1 MSAKTT
7 MCILFGDKTVDAV
20 FVEHSMLGT
29 QIKFMKR
36 LPRDEQVFSAVAELM
51 KSEPKT
57 PARVMLCIP
66 RSSAIQRTLSY
77 PIAAKT
83 ELENMIRFEATRH
96 IPLPEDNRLLGWSTA
111 DTPDEKQV
119 LLNLI
124 AASQSEVREL
134 INQLEQAGV
143 PVDEAVPFSSAVS
156 PVLADVPTLL
166 LLVDEHIEL
175 CLYGMGILQDS
186 QLISCTAAGFSSE
199 RVVTSTRQMVAKH
212 KSWLGDEGISRIYT
226 GGAGQ
231 MIDGLREELEAVFG
245 LHVHPLEL
253 SGTMDSILTEE
264 QESFIEVVMAAS
276 IDLDPTLNLIEDK
289 KRKVPISRRTLII
302 SGLCILLSIEVL
314 AFYGFKSGAPWLQ
327 RKKVAQELREMQRA
341 TADIQEMRNQNR
353 IYRKQLVQLEQVCE
367 SRVSIM
373 DMLKAISDALPEDS
387 YLNGF
392 SFEGG
397 QLTLK
402 GNSKEPGQLP
412 ELVLALPFV
421 NALNTS
427 DIGRKE
433 GDYYEF
439 ELSVSLRR

>member
-1 MSAKTT
+1 
-7 MCILFGDKTVDAV
+7 MCILFGDKTVDAA
-20 FVEHSMLGT
+20 FVDHSMLGT
-29 QIKFMKR
+29 QIKFMER
-36 LPRDEQVFSAVAELM
+36 MPRDEQIFSAVAERM
-51 KSEPKT
+51 KSEPKM

-77 PIAAKT
+77 PIAAKG

-134 INQLEQAGV
+134 INQFEQAGV

-156 PVLADVPTLL
+156 PVLADAPTLL
-166 LLVDEHIEL
+166 LLVDDGHLEL
-175 CLYGMGILQDS
+175 CLYGQGILQDS

-199 RVVTSTRQMVAKH
+199 RVLISTRQMVAKH

-231 MIDGLREELEAVFG
+231 MIEGLAGELEAVFG

-253 SGTMDSILTEE
+253 SGTMDSVLTEE
-264 QESFIEVVMAAS
+264 QEPFIEVVMAAS

-302 SGLCILLSIEVL
+302 SGLCILLTIEIL
-314 AFYGFKSGAPWLQ
+314 TFYGFKNGAPWLQ
-327 RKKVAQELREMQRA
+327 RQKVALELREMQRA

-353 IYRKQLVQLEQVCE
+353 TYRKQLVQLEQVCE
-367 SRVSIM
+367 SRSSIM

-392 SFEGG
+392 SFDGG

-421 NALNTS
+421 NALSKS